1 MKNVFIAS
9 MAFVFFSFV
18 LVGDTIS
25 KKERKDATD
34 LLKDTH
40 NALLKSLEGLSEAQL
55 NYKVSDSTWSVD
67 GNVKHLAVVEQ
78 TILSMVEDALT
89 KPANPDKRANIK
101 VSDEQMKPEKK
112 NSVRSFIFIRIRFNG
127 KQLAFTKAPGF
138 YLGLSSVMFSDL
150 SL

>member
-9 MAFVFFSFV
+9 MAFLFLSFV

-55 NYKVSDSTWSVD
+55 NYKVSD
-67 GNVKHLAVVEQ
+67 
-78 TILSMVEDALT
+78 
-89 KPANPDKRANIK
+89 
-101 VSDEQMKPEKK
+101 
-112 NSVRSFIFIRIRFNG
+112 
-127 KQLAFTKAPGF
+127 
-138 YLGLSSVMFSDL
+138 
-150 SL
+150 